1 MLFSCYFNMTAP
13 CERAWRLRLRPGQAL
28 AVHKRMSM
36 ILNAPDGFPAVYR
49 RFRPF
54 GWRGRIQSCR
64 RINHLAFQPFLSPFK
79 NGENGE
85 NGIGGF
91 RPGGKFCEV
100 WEGSTLVARTQLRN
114 RRAGSRGRWRGHPD
128 PPAGATR

>member
-13 CERAWRLRLRPGQAL
+13 CERAWRLRLRPGQGL

-64 RINHLAFQPFLSPFK
+64 RINHLALQPFLPPFK

-85 NGIGGF
+85 NGIGGLPPPPTSPEP
-91 RPGGKFCEV
+91 RP
-100 WEGSTLVARTQLRN
+100 
-114 RRAGSRGRWRGHPD
+114 PPP
-128 PPAGATR
+128 PPAPPPPPPPPARPP